1 MSLNEE
7 VELLRQIPMFQK
19 VEQSKLKLL
28 AFTSERLV
36 FQPEQVICEQ
46 GEPGDSMYVIVD
58 GEADVIVNLPNG
70 PLTVATLKKNSF
82 FGEIA
87 ILCDVPRTAT
97 VKATSTLTT
106 LRITTDLFYRLVSE
120 FPQMTIEIMREI
132 AARLDRTTQDLQT
145 TRNELAELKKAGGG
159 D

>member
-7 VELLRQIPMFQK
+7 VDLLRQIPMFQK

-36 FQPEQVICEQ
+36 FQPDQVICEQ

-58 GEADVIVNLPNG
+58 GQADVIVNLPNG

-145 TRNELAELKKAGGG
+145 TRNELAELKK
-159 D
+159 

>member
-1 MSLNEE
+1 
-7 VELLRQIPMFQK
+7 MFQK

-36 FQPEQVICEQ
+36 FQSDQTICEQ

-145 TRNELAELKKAGGG
+145 TRNELSELKKAGG